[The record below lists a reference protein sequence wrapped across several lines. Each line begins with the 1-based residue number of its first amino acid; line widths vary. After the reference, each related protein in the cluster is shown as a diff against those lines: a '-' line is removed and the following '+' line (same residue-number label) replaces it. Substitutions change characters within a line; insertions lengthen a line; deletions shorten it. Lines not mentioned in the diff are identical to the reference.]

1 MQRFH
6 HQGGIAAIALNG
18 WIWIEGRWA

>member
-6 HQGGIAAIALNG
+6 HLGGIAAIPLNG